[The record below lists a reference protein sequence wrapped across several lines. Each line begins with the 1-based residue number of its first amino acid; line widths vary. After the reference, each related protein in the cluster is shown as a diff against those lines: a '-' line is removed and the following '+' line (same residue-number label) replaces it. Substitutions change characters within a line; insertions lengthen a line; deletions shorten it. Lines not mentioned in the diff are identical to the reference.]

1 MGRRLALLIATYEHE
16 DAGLRQLTAPG
27 HDAEALGDTLRDA
40 EIAGFEVTTLVNEPH
55 YVVGRAIGELCRD
68 RRREDLV
75 LLYFTG
81 HGLKDDAGRLHLA
94 TVDTRRDNLAFTSL
108 PADLVDRALSDCVS
122 RQQVLILDC
131 CYGGAF
137 PAGGLTKADEDET
150 HALERF
156 RGRGRTVLTAADATQ
171 FSFESDGALRGGT
184 ARSVFTHHLV
194 NGLREGTADLD
205 GDGDITL
212 DELYEYVHD
221 KVVDEMPQQ
230 RPKRQDNVEGR
241 IVIARNVRWTLPAH
255 VRDALESPITSAR
268 LGAVDALA
276 HLLRI
281 GNPVVRARA
290 VQELERLAAD
300 DSRMVSAAATRALP
314 VARVPE
320 EPPVAVADEP
330 SVAQE
335 LAPDEPLV
343 PEETVAD
350 AVPDAVAAPVP
361 DAVAAPVAPDSA
373 GVESIEGAWKDTIG
387 GAVCA
392 PLVVENGT
400 LYVAGSDG
408 HLSAYDAASG
418 ARRWRYTTGHPVQNP
433 PVVLNGLVYVAARG
447 TTIALDAV
455 TGEVAWRH
463 EGQARPVGA
472 VAALAPWVF
481 AVNGINLR
489 CFYAADGHEKW
500 RRTFGVSDLRWAVV
514 VGDKLWCGNSG
525 RHVYVTD
532 AATGKKGFRLALR
545 DSSSSA
551 RAVAEDGLF
560 LHIAGGKDGDLYC
573 VDAVTGQERWHF
585 VTLSPVRCS
594 PVVAGPLVYAGDAVG
609 NLYAVET
616 ATGTVRWRVSVGT
629 PLNASPAVAYGA
641 VYVGGMDATVH
652 VFDAATGERLGGVP
666 TDGPVQT
673 VPVVRNG
680 LVHAGN
686 DAGEILT
693 FPVPG
698 AGG

>member
-1 MGRRLALLIATYEHE
+1 M
-16 DAGLRQLTAPG
+16 TAPG

-194 NGLREGTADLD
+194 TGLREGTADLD

-241 IVIARNVRWTLPAH
+241 IVIARNVNWTLPAH
-255 VRDALESPITSAR
+255 VRDALESPIASAR
-268 LGAVDALA
+268 LGAVAAFA

-281 GNPVVRARA
+281 GNPVVRTRA
-290 VQELERLAAD
+290 VQELERLAGD
-300 DSRMVSAAATRALP
+300 DSRMVSAAAIRALP
-314 VARVPE
+314 VEPVP
-320 EPPVAVADEP
+320 DEP
-330 SVAQE
+330 LVARE
-335 LAPDEPLV
+335 LVPDEPLV
-343 PEETVAD
+343 PEETVA
-350 AVPDAVAAPVP
+350 VAASV
-361 DAVAAPVAPDSA
+361 AVPVAPDSA
-373 GVESIEGAWKDTIG
+373 GIESIESNEGTWQDNIG
-387 GAVCA
+387 SAVCA
-392 PLVVENGT
+392 PLAVENGT
-400 LYVAGSDG
+400 LYVAGFAG

-418 ARRWRYTTGHPVQNP
+418 ARRWRYATGHPVQNP

-447 TTIALDAV
+447 ATIALDAV

-463 EGQARPVGA
+463 EAQARPVGA

-514 VGDKLWCGNSG
+514 VGDQVWCGNSG

-551 RAVAEDGLF
+551 RAVAEDGLS
-560 LHIAGGKDGDLYC
+560 LHIAGGKDGDLYR

-585 VTLSPVRCS
+585 ATLSPVRCS
-594 PVVAGPLVYAGDAVG
+594 PVVAGPLVYAGDAAG
-609 NLYAVET
+609 NLYAVEA

-629 PLNASPAVAYGA
+629 PLNASPAVADGA
-641 VYVGGMDATVH
+641 VYVGGMDGTLH
-652 VFDAATGERLGGVP
+652 VFDAATGERLAAVP

-673 VPVVRNG
+673 VPVVRDG

-698 AGG
+698 AGR